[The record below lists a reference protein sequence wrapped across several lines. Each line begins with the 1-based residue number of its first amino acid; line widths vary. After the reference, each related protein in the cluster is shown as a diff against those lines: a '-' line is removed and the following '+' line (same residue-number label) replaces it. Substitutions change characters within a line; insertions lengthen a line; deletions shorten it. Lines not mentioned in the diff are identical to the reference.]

1 MRMSLQTRLLIV
13 LVSAGMLTGC
23 TTMKPASTIH
33 QIPAPALV
41 LGVIAE
47 MNTPGYWIGR
57 HPDPDRLVMNADQI
71 AAFNNQTAK
80 AGLGVASI
88 ADFNDAV
95 DGKKLKAD
103 LDACLRSVAG
113 RGYCFANARQPD
125 DIWWQ
130 DLRGNMD
137 LDAIA
142 PEVNVRF
149 GLIVGFCDHR
159 VLPVA
164 EGLYNADLN
173 LSFDRLQDST
183 LDVASPVAV
192 LHGSR
197 DGRWLYA
204 VGETLRGWVQ
214 AERVAMCERDVV
226 RAYVRSGQF
235 AVVTVAKADLYA
247 DEDLRNH
254 LGRAQMGARLVV
266 ARDTGADTLRV
277 LTPRRDSDGVCT
289 LEPAYIEKSDVS
301 LGYLPY
307 TPRTIIQ
314 QAFKLLNTPYG
325 WGGLFGEQDCSR
337 FIQEVFAT
345 VGLVLPR
352 NSSEQA
358 KVGRQVYANPEIGLA
373 QEKLAV
379 LRGPASPALTLLCMK
394 GHVMLF
400 LGFVEGRPYVIHDL
414 WSYDIDAST
423 VAVVNRVAVTP
434 LDLGSGPA
442 GSLLDRVDSIRVL
455 DAVPGTHEALR

>member
-1 MRMSLQTRLLIV
+1 MRMSHQARLLIV
-13 LVSAGMLTGC
+13 LVSVSMLTGC
-23 TTMKPASTIH
+23 TTMEPMPTVR

-41 LGVIAE
+41 PGVIAE
-47 MNTPGYWIGR
+47 MNTPGHWIGR
-57 HPDPDRLVMNADQI
+57 HPDPDRLVMTADQI
-71 AAFNNQTAK
+71 AAFNGQTER

-88 ADFNDAV
+88 ADFNDTV
-95 DGKKLKAD
+95 DGEKLKAD

-113 RGYCFANARQPD
+113 RGYCFADGRQPD
-125 DIWWQ
+125 NTWWQ
-130 DLRGNMD
+130 DLRDNMD
-137 LDAIA
+137 LGAIA

-159 VLPVA
+159 VLPAA

-192 LHGSR
+192 LHRSR
-197 DGRWLYA
+197 DARWLYV
-204 VGETLRGWVQ
+204 VGQTLRGWVQ
-214 AERVAMCERDVV
+214 AESVALCERDVV
-226 RAYVRSGQF
+226 RVHVRSGQF
-235 AVVTVAKADLYA
+235 AVVTAAKADLYA

-254 LGRAQMGARLVV
+254 LGRVQMGTRLVV
-266 ARDTGADTLRV
+266 AQDMDGDKLRV
-277 LTPRRDSDGVCT
+277 LTPRRDTDGVCT
-289 LEPAYIEKSDVS
+289 LEAAYVRKTEVS

-307 TPRTIIQ
+307 TARTIIQ

-337 FIQEVFAT
+337 FVQEVFAT

-358 KVGRQVYANPEIGLA
+358 KVGRQVHASPGIGLA

-379 LRGPASPALTLLCMK
+379 LRGRAAPALTLLCMK
-394 GHVMLF
+394 GHGMLF
-400 LGFVEGRPYVIHDL
+400 LGFVEGRPYVVHDL
-414 WSYDIDAST
+414 WSYDVDAST

-442 GSLLDRVDSIRVL
+442 GSLLDRVDNIRVL
-455 DAVPGTHEALR
+455 DAVPGAHEALH